1 MANVDNPYGLKP
13 TMRSLVGGPEEAVL
27 YTKPATY
34 AKAIRRW
41 DAVTLLSGGVL
52 GVAADITP
60 GTTKYLG
67 VNLNYA
73 AASVASNH
81 LIVINPFALFDAQ
94 DSADATGI
102 VAANQGNN
110 INLLLTDGPPTG
122 APTEQSANELDSST
136 LATTITLDMHLIK
149 LVSSP
154 DNAVGV
160 YSRWEVMF
168 NKHFF
173 HGGVGVTGV

>member
-1 MANVDNPYGLKP
+1 
-13 TMRSLVGGPEEAVL
+13 MRALNGGMSEL
-27 YTKPATY
+27 MQYSKPATY
-34 AKAIRRW
+34 GKAIRKW

-67 VNLNYA
+67 VAQDYA
-73 AASVASNH
+73 AASKASNH
-81 LIVINPFALFDAQ
+81 LIDINPFSLFDAQ
-94 DSADATGI
+94 DSADTTGI
-102 VAANQGNN
+102 VATNQGNN

-122 APTEQSANELDSST
+122 APTEQSANELDST
-136 LATTITLDMHLIK
+136 AMDTNILKDMHLIK